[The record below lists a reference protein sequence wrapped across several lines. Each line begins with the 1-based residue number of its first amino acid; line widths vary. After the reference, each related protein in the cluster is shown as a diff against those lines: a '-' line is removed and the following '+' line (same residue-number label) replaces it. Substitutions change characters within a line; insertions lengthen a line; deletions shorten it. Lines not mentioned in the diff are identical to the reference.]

1 MIPGLLA
8 AIAVFSYLL
17 GGLNGAIIASKYVFH
32 RDVRDYG
39 SGNAGL
45 TNFYRTFGAPGL
57 AIVIGTDVLKTVI
70 AVVAGGLIM
79 GTQGAASTGQ
89 VFAGFCVMLGH
100 IYPVFYGFRGGKG
113 VLCAETMLLI
123 VSFPTGLVSLLIFVG
138 IVWATRYVSLGSICG
153 ALIAPIGVLAG
164 RNTTAHINIV
174 TKEDKPGI
182 DIYIAPGTK
191 NESVH
196 IPVIISQTGLK
207 DMVYNDFY
215 VGEDCD
221 VTIVAGCGIHNC
233 GTQES
238 RHDGIHSFFVGKN
251 AKVRYIEKHY
261 GEGDGNGENVMNP
274 TTIVDLGE
282 NAYMEMETTQIK
294 GIDSTYRDTQAH
306 LSDGATLIIKEKIMT
321 HGHQHAETNFSV
333 DLDGYDSST
342 NVISR
347 SVAKDHSSQMFN
359 SNIRG
364 NNKCA
369 GHSEC
374 DAIIMDEGT
383 VGARPE
389 ITANSVEASLIHEA
403 AIGKIAGEQLNK
415 LMTLGLT
422 EKEAEEQ
429 IISGFLK

>member
-1 MIPGLLA
+1 MDAIEKKLLEEVADLHGIPE
-8 AIAVFSYLL
+8 
-17 GGLNGAIIASKYVFH
+17 GAYNIRA
-32 RDVRDYG
+32 D
-39 SGNAGL
+39 
-45 TNFYRTFGAPGL
+45 
-57 AIVIGTDVLKTVI
+57 
-70 AVVAGGLIM
+70 
-79 GTQGAASTGQ
+79 
-89 VFAGFCVMLGH
+89 
-100 IYPVFYGFRGGKG
+100 GK
-113 VLCAETMLLI
+113 
-123 VSFPTGLVSLLIFVG
+123 
-138 IVWATRYVSLGSICG
+138 
-153 ALIAPIGVLAG
+153 LAG

-251 AKVRYIEKHY
+251 ARVRYIEKHY

-321 HGHQHAETNFSV
+321 HGKQYAKTDFHVDINGDNSSV
-333 DLDGYDSST
+333 NL
-342 NVISR
+342 VSR
-347 SVAKDHSSQMFN
+347 SVAKGESKQEFFSVMN
-359 SNIRG
+359 G
-364 NNKCA
+364 NAACA

-374 DAIIMDEGT
+374 DAIIMDNACVT
-383 VGARPE
+383 ASPQL
-389 ITANSVEASLIHEA
+389 TANNIDANLIHEA
-403 AIGKIAGEQLNK
+403 AIGKIAGEQLIT

-429 IISGFLK
+429 IINGFLK